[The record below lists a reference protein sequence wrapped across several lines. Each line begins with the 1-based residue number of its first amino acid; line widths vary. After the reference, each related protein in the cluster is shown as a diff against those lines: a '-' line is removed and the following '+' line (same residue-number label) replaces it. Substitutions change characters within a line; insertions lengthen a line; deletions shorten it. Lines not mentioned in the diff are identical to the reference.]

1 MLITGMYMQ
10 KSTKRYIKQRS
21 RSKNLNSLSPLFKFS
36 ACRSDIIIIHHILHC
51 KALKQNWRFV
61 VISSLRYID
70 IFIQSSIEER
80 ERDRQT
86 DRQSVG
92 WSSWDKQRN
101 SLVSWRKEE
110 EKRRP
115 LEQTKEENMTISYL
129 SHSRP
134 TRALFLFLLLL
145 S

>member
-1 MLITGMYMQ
+1 MQ

-80 ERDRQT
+80 ERERERERDRQT
-86 DRQSVG
+86 DRVLVG
-92 WSSWDKQRN
+92 RVETSKGTLSC
-101 SLVSWRKEE
+101 LE
-110 EKRRP
+110 EK
-115 LEQTKEENMTISYL
+115 KKKNDD
-129 SHSRP
+129 
-134 TRALFLFLLLL
+134 LLNKQKKRI
-145 S
+145 

>member
-80 ERDRQT
+80 ERERERQT
-86 DRQSVG
+86 SRVLVG
-92 WSSWDKQRN
+92 RVETSKGTKLSC
-101 SLVSWRKEE
+101 LE
-110 EKRRP
+110 EK
-115 LEQTKEENMTISYL
+115 KKKNDD
-129 SHSRP
+129 
-134 TRALFLFLLLL
+134 LLNKQKKRI
-145 S
+145 